1 MSVNLRLLSK
11 RETGGKSMRQQKFRK
26 MPERSSIL
34 RDAPGIAFGILGFAA
49 VGYFAA
55 GDLVASVAATVQ
67 GCAIKGNVNI
77 NSGEKIF
84 HVPGQEY
91 YSATKISP
99 QYGER
104 WFCTEAEA
112 RAAGWRKAGK

>member
-1 MSVNLRLLSK
+1 
-11 RETGGKSMRQQKFRK
+11 MRHQQFRK
-26 MPERSSIL
+26 KSERWSIL
-34 RDAPGIAFGILGFAA
+34 RDAPGIAFGIVGFAL

-55 GDLVASVAATVQ
+55 GDLIASVAATAQ
-67 GCAIKGNVNI
+67 GCEIKGNVSI
-77 NSGEKIF
+77 NSREKIY

-112 RAAGWRKAGK
+112 RAAGWRKAGR